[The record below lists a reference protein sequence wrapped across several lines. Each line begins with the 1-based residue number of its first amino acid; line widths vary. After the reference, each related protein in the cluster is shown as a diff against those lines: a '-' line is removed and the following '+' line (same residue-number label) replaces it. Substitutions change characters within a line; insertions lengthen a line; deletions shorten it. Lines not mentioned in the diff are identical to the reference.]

1 MNFGESNYYTRDKRQ
16 EQLTKEIIPNIILM
30 STSKPISDNN
40 EPVANR
46 NSRANLERMLNEML
60 QQPERRAEIKTQI
73 QEMFAQQKAVMCL
86 DMSGFSRTTRAL
98 GIVEFLLM
106 IHQMQ
111 LLAKPSI
118 EGHKGLVVKAEGD
131 NLFCLFDT
139 VADAF
144 ETSRDIKRKLDSV
157 NVILPEDRRMYVSIG
172 IGYGEILNIED
183 KDLFG
188 DEVNLSSKL
197 GEDIGRMGDVL
208 LTQTARDQLGDTSAE
223 LREET
228 ISISGLTL
236 TYFSA
241 QD

>member
-1 MNFGESNYYTRDKRQ
+1 M
-16 EQLTKEIIPNIILM
+16 
-30 STSKPISDNN
+30 SKPVSDNN

-46 NSRANLERMLNEML
+46 NSRANLERMLSEII
-60 QQPERRAEIKTQI
+60 QQPERRAEIEATI
-73 QEMFAQQKAVMCL
+73 REHFGQQKAVMCL

-118 EGHKGLVVKAEGD
+118 EAHKGLTVKAEGD
-131 NLFCLFDT
+131 NLFCMFDT
-139 VADAF
+139 VQDAVA
-144 ETSRDIKRKLDSV
+144 TSKDINTKLDSV
-157 NVILPEDRRMYVSIG
+157 NTVLAEDRRMYVSIG
-172 IGYGEILNIED
+172 IGFGEILNIED
-183 KDLFG
+183 QDLFG

-197 GEDIGRMGDVL
+197 GEDLARMGDIL
-208 LTQTARDQLGDTSAE
+208 LTQAAYDQVKDEATKF
-223 LREET
+223 REET
-228 ISISGLTL
+228 VSISGLTL